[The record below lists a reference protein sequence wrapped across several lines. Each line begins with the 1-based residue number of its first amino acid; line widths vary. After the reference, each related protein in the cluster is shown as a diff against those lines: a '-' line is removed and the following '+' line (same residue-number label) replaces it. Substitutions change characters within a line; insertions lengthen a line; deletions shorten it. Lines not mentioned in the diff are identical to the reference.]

1 MHFEKSLSGCIGEKQ
16 VRTVAREGGGYG
28 GKEKWMEIK
37 TSEAVLMGVAME
49 GEASQCQ
56 VCTVEG

>member
-1 MHFEKSLSGCIGEKQ
+1 M
-16 VRTVAREGGGYG
+16 RTVAREGGGYG

-37 TSEAVLMGVAME
+37 TSEAVLMGVTME

-56 VCTVEG
+56 LCTVDG